1 MSRRDHESLRNAAK
15 SLNVS
20 PAAKVTLP
28 LDQNGCLCTRSLNDW
43 LSSKKQNASI
53 KTGPTNETA
62 STILL
67 ATTLVCGQTGTIE
80 NMSGIHE
87 ILKDSFTRYT
97 LHVNATQAI
106 GKIPVSFI
114 DINATS
120 LTFVSPKFGVPR
132 GIGCLL
138 VKKNVEY
145 TPLFPGPQQL
155 EIRGGTEPLALIAG
169 CQEAVQ

>member
-1 MSRRDHESLRNAAK
+1 M
-15 SLNVS
+15 
-20 PAAKVTLP
+20 TLP

-43 LSSKKQNASI
+43 LSSKKQNPST
-53 KTGPTNETA
+53 KTGPANETT

-67 ATTLVCGQTGTIE
+67 ATTLVCRQTGTIE

-97 LHVNATQAI
+97 LHVDATQAMS
-106 GKIPVSFI
+106 KIPVSFI

-120 LTFVSPKFGVPR
+120 LTFAPHKFGGPR

-138 VKKNVEY
+138 VKK
-145 TPLFPGPQQL
+145 
-155 EIRGGTEPLALIAG
+155 R
-169 CQEAVQ
+169 